1 MAPVFRRSGRL
12 GQVVAVMAAFCVLGV
27 SGAGG
32 AQAATKSPSHHP
44 VRAAHR
50 SVPATHASHKSAHTT
65 HATHKST
72 RTTHTTHPATSAKPH
87 AAAPVPASCPT
98 RPTLVVCVDQDDQR
112 MWVQHGSKVV
122 FPAVTVRTGRA
133 GLRTP
138 DGLYRIYWRHQNH
151 FSHKFDEPMPYSL
164 FFFHG
169 YALHATYDDVRR
181 GGSHGCV
188 NLSLTDARRLF
199 GMMNVGDLVYIW
211 GHKHNA

>member
-12 GQVVAVMAAFCVLGV
+12 GQVAAVTAALCVLGV
-27 SGAGG
+27 SVAGG
-32 AQAATKSPSHHP
+32 AQAATKSTHRAVHP
-44 VRAAHR
+44 AHAAHR
-50 SVPATHASHKSAHTT
+50 SAHT
-65 HATHKST
+65 S
-72 RTTHTTHPATSAKPH
+72 HPAASVNKPH
-87 AAAPVPASCPT
+87 AAAPVPASCPK

-112 MWVQHGSKVV
+112 MWVQRGSKVV

-199 GMMNVGDLVYIW
+199 GMMDVGDLVYIW